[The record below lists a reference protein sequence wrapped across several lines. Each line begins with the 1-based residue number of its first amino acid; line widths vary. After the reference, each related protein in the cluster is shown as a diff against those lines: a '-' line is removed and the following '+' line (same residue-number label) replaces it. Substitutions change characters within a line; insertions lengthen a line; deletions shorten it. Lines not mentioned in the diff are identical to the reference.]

1 MNSSSFR
8 GKEKVAGR
16 VSRLRVRSDS
26 VRRLGDSISRER
38 GRTVDSPQMSSFRE
52 KPNDSTGFVDSPVK
66 KEILDFCGQLNA
78 RESILRCSIF

>member
-16 VSRLRVRSDS
+16 VSRFRVRSDS

-38 GRTVDSPQMSSFRE
+38 GRTVDSPQMSSFQE
-52 KPNDSTGFVDSPVK
+52 KPNDSLVS
-66 KEILDFCGQLNA
+66 
-78 RESILRCSIF
+78 SILPLRKRYWIFVVS

>member
-16 VSRLRVRSDS
+16 VSRFRVRSDS

-52 KPNDSTGFVDSPVK
+52 KPNDSLVS
-66 KEILDFCGQLNA
+66 
-78 RESILRCSIF
+78 SILPLRKRYWIFVVS